1 MVKVWEVW
9 TRGGIINP
17 APCPDQWSRPFQ
29 AAADPDVKGDTLCV
43 NGPVGP
49 IQSGPLSPATRCDEM
64 GNFPETLGF

>member
-17 APCPDQWSRPFQ
+17 TPCPDQWSRPFQ

-49 IQSGPLSPATRCDEM
+49 IQRDY
-64 GNFPETLGF
+64 